1 MGKTIGEDI
10 MPTENCCCDEAKEVA
25 KEVAVESNTDI
36 KRVFEDLTYE
46 YRPLIIKL
54 YALKEFNQKIKNG
67 IVKVSAT
74 QEKLLAEQETYMSGY
89 AQVLD
94 KRLNDLLGI

>member
-10 MPTENCCCDEAKEVA
+10 MPTENCCDAVKEVD
-25 KEVAVESNTDI
+25 VESNADMRHI
-36 KRVFEDLTYE
+36 VSDLAYE
-46 YRPLIIKL
+46 YRLLIDKL
-54 YALKEFNQKIKNG
+54 YTLKDFNQKIKNG

-89 AQVLD
+89 VQVLS

>member
-1 MGKTIGEDI
+1 
-10 MPTENCCCDEAKEVA
+10 MPTENCCDAVKEVD
-25 KEVAVESNTDI
+25 VESNADMRHI
-36 KRVFEDLTYE
+36 VSDLAYE
-46 YRPLIIKL
+46 YRLLIDKL
-54 YALKEFNQKIKNG
+54 YTLKDFNQKIKNG

-89 AQVLD
+89 VQVLS